1 MYRFLL
7 LILLLTLVN
16 GLRFNTKNFLSNTAK
31 TQRYFQ
37 STNCKF
43 RSTTVVPAPIPIYC
57 SINNDVGIKDIIVNN
72 PIGTSYGLCGSC
84 KSAFIL
90 NPQDLGSEEGCKVQ
104 CSVCHKT
111 WFQTADKLM
120 KTDELHKLIPIR
132 GIKNNEEGSS
142 DNSLIPQH
150 TAGNAKS
157 VGIFVK
163 NIPDHY
169 GENEVCDLFAEYGVV
184 SVTVPKG
191 AEQISRGYAFV
202 NVSKYCVY
210 LYIALPN
217 PNIHLTVK
225 QTNLYIYIYIL

>member
-1 MYRFLL
+1 MQKVCGVTFITPCDYSVMYRFLL
-7 LILLLTLVN
+7 LIVVLTLVY
-16 GLRFNTKNFLSNTAK
+16 GLRFNTKSFLSNTAK
-31 TQRYFQ
+31 TQRYFL

-43 RSTTVVPAPIPIYC
+43 RSTTVVPAPIPIH
-57 SINNDVGIKDIIVNN
+57 DVGINDSIIDN

-84 KSAFIL
+84 KSAFVL

-150 TAGNAKS
+150 TTGNAKS

-191 AEQISRGYAFV
+191 AEQNSRGYAFV

-210 LYIALPN
+210 LYIF
-217 PNIHLTVK
+217 
-225 QTNLYIYIYIL
+225 IYIYIF